1 MAAATPLPTQFIL
14 VIDDEA
20 GDIQL
25 VHRALSAIGL
35 DAVLY
40 GVQSSELARQFLE
53 RSRAFA
59 RMPRPDLVILDLHLP
74 DASGYD
80 VLRMIR
86 GDERWRAL
94 TVAMLTS
101 HADDVARRRCLAL
114 GADAFHEKPCDDDGY
129 GSWALDLQRLLCER
143 SARNLG

>member
-1 MAAATPLPTQFIL
+1 MAAATPLPTQSIL
-14 VIDDEA
+14 LIDDEP

-25 VHRALSAIGL
+25 VHRALSSISF

-40 GVQSSELARQFLE
+40 AVQSADLARQFLE
-53 RSRAFA
+53 GVGAFR

-80 VLRMIR
+80 VLRLIR

-94 TVAMLTS
+94 PVTMLTA
-101 HADDVARRRCLAL
+101 HGDDVVRARCIAL
-114 GADAFHEKPCDDDGY
+114 GADAFHDKPCDD
-129 GSWALDLQRLLCER
+129 GSYREWALDLQRLCER
-143 SARNLG
+143 AARNLG